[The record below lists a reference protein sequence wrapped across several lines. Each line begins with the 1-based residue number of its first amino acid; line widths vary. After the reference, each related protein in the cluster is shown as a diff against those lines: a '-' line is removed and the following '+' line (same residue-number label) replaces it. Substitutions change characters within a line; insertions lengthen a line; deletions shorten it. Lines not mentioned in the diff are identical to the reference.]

1 MNRFLRGISLYL
13 LIAILAVTVVTN
25 LAAEPERVEEVGYSQ
40 FVQWVEQGRVV
51 RVRMIGQQEIRG
63 ELVDGRA
70 FQTIVPPGTFNL
82 ADQLMSQ
89 GVDVVAE
96 REPQP
101 PWWVAFLPNILT
113 LVIFVGIWL

>member
-1 MNRFLRGISLYL
+1 
-13 LIAILAVTVVTN
+13 
-25 LAAEPERVEEVGYSQ
+25 
-40 FVQWVEQGRVV
+40 
-51 RVRMIGQQEIRG
+51 MIGQQEIRG

-101 PWWVAFLPNILT
+101 PWWVAFLPNIIT
-113 LVIFVGIWL
+113 PVIFVGIWLFILNQMQGASNRAMTFGKARAKLHTEEKKTGSAS